1 MNSMLKALK
10 QRLQMEGTPKLR
22 RMRLQVNFLS
32 LMIDMI
38 LPYTNEK
45 AN

>member
-1 MNSMLKALK
+1 MNSILKALK
-10 QRLQMEGTPKLR
+10 QRLQMEGTPKL